1 MMAAD
6 GVVSVLQLA
15 HVFTNSALFLAFT
28 YQGVLGWRI
37 RSRRVAGV
45 LQDFS
50 VVKRHRALGPILAT
64 LLPIGYL
71 LGLTAAYLHKGV
83 WAYYPAHLA
92 VGTTLLVVVA
102 TAVLVSK
109 RIRGAQ
115 SPWRTPHGALG
126 FLLLCTFLVQIYLG
140 LNIFL

>member
-1 MMAAD
+1 MAAD
-6 GVVSVLQLA
+6 GIVSTLQAA
-15 HVFTNSALFLAFT
+15 HVFSNGALFLAFA
-28 YQGVLGWRI
+28 YQGTLGWRI

-71 LGLTAAYLHKGV
+71 AGLITAYLHKGIWV
-83 WAYYPAHLA
+83 RYPGHLA
-92 VGTTLLVVVA
+92 VGTVLLVVVCS
-102 TAVLVSK
+102 TYLVSNK
-109 RIRGAQ
+109 IRGPQ
-115 SPWRTPHGALG
+115 SPWRQAHFALG
-126 FLLLCTFLVQIYLG
+126 LLLLCTFLVQIYLG